1 MGGKVGWAPPS
12 YLKKC
17 TAEKPDTEG
26 ESDESDD
33 EFMTNPDTCE
43 ILKLCTIVDNSLI
56 VILACSYR
64 ELFEYF

>member
-1 MGGKVGWAPPS
+1 MCGVGGKVGWAPPS

-43 ILKLCTIVDNSLI
+43 ILVDNSL
-56 VILACSYR
+56 L
-64 ELFEYF
+64 